1 MTLIQ
6 MRYFYEVCR
15 LQNISKAASFLHVSQ
30 PTISVAL
37 ADLEKNLN
45 LKLFTRDGK
54 KLELTPEGQIVLNK
68 ISPILKNLEQMD
80 KEFEALANKQNK
92 IKFAVP
98 LQIGVRLLP
107 LLYEEFPKEYPGVEL
122 EIIEVGGVQAMQML
136 EDGEID
142 LAISNYDTKYYPNL
156 HYILLKKNEAC
167 FCTSELNPLALKK
180 YIDIP
185 SLQEEP
191 FVLLNGGFVVNRIL
205 NETFQDYMLSPR
217 VILHTAQ
224 LSTVKNLVSRGIAST
239 FLMKQAILPGDGIVP
254 ISLERPIYINSGI
267 ILAKGKRLSKSEE
280 KLVQFIKNNL
290 ARI

>member
-1 MTLIQ
+1 M
-6 MRYFYEVCR
+6 
-15 LQNISKAASFLHVSQ
+15 
-30 PTISVAL
+30 
-37 ADLEKNLN
+37 
-45 LKLFTRDGK
+45 
-54 KLELTPEGQIVLNK
+54 
-68 ISPILKNLEQMD
+68 
-80 KEFEALANKQNK
+80 
-92 IKFAVP
+92 
-98 LQIGVRLLP
+98 
-107 LLYEEFPKEYPGVEL
+107 
-122 EIIEVGGVQAMQML
+122 
-136 EDGEID
+136 
-142 LAISNYDTKYYPNL
+142 
-156 HYILLKKNEAC
+156 
-167 FCTSELNPLALKK
+167 ALKK

-205 NETFQDYMLSPR
+205 NETFQEYMLSPR